1 MKAGMVKIAPATKA
15 SPTEAAVR
23 VRFCSSTP
31 PRKNGSRN
39 RAIEITA
46 AGIVAAT
53 VWPAFMPRYALAAP
67 NTAASKMPATT
78 AFKVN
83 SGSVES
89 WGTKGLNSG
98 TVYLPSSSKY
108 RPTASM
114 PP

>member
-1 MKAGMVKIAPATKA
+1 MA
-15 SPTEAAVR
+15 
-23 VRFCSSTP
+23 
-31 PRKNGSRN
+31 
-39 RAIEITA
+39 ITA

-67 NTAASKMPATT
+67 NTAASRMPART
-78 AFKVN
+78 AFRVN

-108 RPTASM
+108 LPTASM